1 MFDKIV
7 QIESLITAIVTL
19 VITLLT
25 IYVKNKAVKAQKEK
39 NQECPEIKA
48 QKQMEALTQKN
59 EQIIDCIEYTRS
71 ELNADRCYIFEFS
84 NGVHFSSGMPAQKF
98 TCSYECV
105 NGGISSEC
113 QNPGEYRVSNYN
125 SFIKKIINGDSICFN
140 SLDECKMPLFRELLA
155 KKGVKSVYNFPIK
168 NLQGKVVGI
177 FGVDYVKRERKL
189 EGKHLEILK
198 NRALKLGG
206 YLVD

>member
-7 QIESLITAIVTL
+7 QIESLITAVVTL
-19 VITLLT
+19 VVTLLT
-25 IYVKNKAVKAQKEK
+25 IYLRNKASLAKQKNE
-39 NQECPEIKA
+39 ECPEITA
-48 QKQMEALTQKN
+48 QKRMEALTEKN
-59 EQIIDCIEYTRS
+59 EQIIDCIDYTRR

-84 NGVHFSSGMPAQKF
+84 NGVHFTSGMPAQKF

-125 SFIKKIINGDSICFN
+125 SFVKQIISGAEVCYQ
-140 SLDECKMPLFRELLA
+140 SLSECDMPLFRELLA

-177 FGVDYVKRERKL
+177 FGVDYVKRERNL
-189 EGKHLEILK
+189 EGKDLEILK
-198 NRALKLGG
+198 NRALKLAG